1 MQGNALINWI
11 IDSVDNA
18 NYRKG
23 ALTGWKHPKVDAKMI
38 AAVGGH
44 AALLQQAKEIEDDP
58 VLGNSEDI
66 WLDRKSTRLNSSH
79 NVISRMPSS
88 A

>member
-38 AAVGGH
+38 AAVGGT
-44 AALLQQAKEIEDDP
+44 Q
-58 VLGNSEDI
+58 
-66 WLDRKSTRLNSSH
+66 RFC
-79 NVISRMPSS
+79 SRQKK
-88 A
+88 

>member
-38 AAVGGH
+38 AAVGR
-44 AALLQQAKEIEDDP
+44 P
-58 VLGNSEDI
+58 
-66 WLDRKSTRLNSSH
+66 R
-79 NVISRMPSS
+79 S
-88 A
+88 AFATGKRNRG

>member
-58 VLGNSEDI
+58 VLFKQFI
-66 WLDRKSTRLNSSH
+66 FRLLPY
-79 NVISRMPSS
+79 RFC
-88 A
+88 AKE